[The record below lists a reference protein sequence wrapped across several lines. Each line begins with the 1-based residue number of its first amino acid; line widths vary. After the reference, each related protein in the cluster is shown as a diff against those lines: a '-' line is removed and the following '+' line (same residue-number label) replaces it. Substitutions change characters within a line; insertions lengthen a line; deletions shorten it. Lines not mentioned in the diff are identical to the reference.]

1 MEDEVDA
8 EILEPFELNFSDLLI
23 LSSSTMN
30 SSSSSSSSI
39 SKEEKERLESI
50 TRTIM
55 ETLGPTGLGL
65 LTITGV
71 PKASDLRQT
80 LLPLARKLA
89 LLNNEDRRRILKE
102 HGLGSDVSLKNP
114 DRSVSSFS
122 MQLKYAQSQSSDQG
136 GDSLG
141 GQLDDL
147 NADSFHEFMD
157 DEFRNLGKTFKELG
171 VCMMELGLQLARI
184 CDRFFGGKEIEQSIL
199 DSSMA
204 KGRLI
209 HYHSCLENII
219 LKGAEKRK
227 GSRKMLVSH
236 PLSCHNSP
244 GNRVSP
250 MPHEGLN
257 METCPIAAKTCPTSL
272 SNLWQQWHYD
282 YGIFTILTAPMFI
295 SACHQPNTEA
305 KDDGFWKSP
314 EQKHL
319 PSGHTYLQI
328 FDSNKNKVFVVRSRP
343 DCFLIQVGESA
354 DIISRGK
361 LHSTLHSVSKPVN
374 LKNLSRETFVVFL
387 QPAWDKTFSVSH
399 YPKESS
405 TLNGQCS
412 NKEMNS
418 SSILHRP
425 EQETSKIYQK
435 IFEIIPPLSSRLKDG
450 MTFAEFSRETTK
462 QYYGSSGIQSNR

>member
-8 EILEPFELNFSDLLI
+8 EILEPFELNFSDLVI
-23 LSSSTMN
+23 LSSSTTV
-30 SSSSSSSSI
+30 SSSLI
-39 SKEEKERLESI
+39 SKEENERLETI

-55 ETLGPTGLGL
+55 ETLGPTGPGL
-65 LTITGV
+65 LTINGV
-71 PKASDLRQT
+71 PKASELRQT
-80 LLPLARKLA
+80 LLPLAKKLA
-89 LLNNEDRRRILKE
+89 LLNNEDRTSILKE
-102 HGLGSDVSLKNP
+102 HGLGSDVSLKNL

-122 MQLKYAQSQSSDQG
+122 LQLKYAQSQSSDKG
-136 GDSLG
+136 GDSLE

-184 CDRFFGGKEIEQSIL
+184 CDRHFGGKEIEQSIL

-227 GSRKMLVSH
+227 GSRKKLVSH
-236 PLSCHNSP
+236 PLSCHNGAGKSEVS
-244 GNRVSP
+244 NRVVA

-257 METCPIAAKTCPTSL
+257 METRPIEGNPCPTSL

-282 YGIFTILTAPMFI
+282 YGLFTVLTAPMFI
-295 SACHQPNTEA
+295 SSCHQPTTEA
-305 KDDGFWKSP
+305 QGDGFWKLP
-314 EQKHL
+314 EQEHL

-328 FDSNKNKVFVVRSRP
+328 FDPNKNKVFVVRSHP
-343 DCFLIQVGESA
+343 DNFLIQVGESA

-374 LKNLSRETFVVFL
+374 IKNLSRETFVVFL
-387 QPAWDKTFSVSH
+387 QPAWDKTFSTSH
-399 YPKESS
+399 YHKESS
-405 TLNGQCS
+405 TLN
-412 NKEMNS
+412 S
-418 SSILHRP
+418 SSTLHHP

-435 IFEIIPPLSSRLKDG
+435 IPPLSSRLKDG
-450 MTFAEFSRETTK
+450 MSFAEFSRETTK
-462 QYYGSSGIQSNR
+462 QYYGSSGIQSNG